1 MRTLFDAYLN
11 EPAQPEKPRVRQP
24 VEVVSPPSRRLTA
37 KQYELMTRWMIKE
50 QCIRVRKWRSS
61 TSGAAWQLIAPNGE
75 VTRMIEAPRPRGPMS
90 AAVFLHEVG
99 HHAIG
104 FDRYKPRCLEEY
116 HAWMYSLQQMA
127 RWGIPITE
135 QVQFRVYD
143 CLHYAV
149 DKAKRR
155 GLRMLPPELVPY
167 LRYRRDRS

>member
-11 EPAQPEKPRVRQP
+11 EPEKTTRPKP
-24 VEVVSPPSRRLTA
+24 EVVTTPARRLSP

-50 QCIRVRKWRSS
+50 QGLRVRKWRTS
-61 TSGAAWQLIAPNGE
+61 TSGAAWQLIASTGE
-75 VTRMIEAPRPRGPMS
+75 ITRMIEAPRPRGPMS

-116 HAWMYSLQQMA
+116 HAWMYSLQQME
-127 RWGIPITE
+127 RWGIPITD
-135 QVQFRVYD
+135 QVRFRVYD

-155 GLRMLPPELVPY
+155 GLRILPPELVPY
-167 LRYRRDRS
+167 LRYRRGP

>member
-11 EPAQPEKPRVRQP
+11 ESEKPPKPRP
-24 VEVVSPPSRRLTA
+24 EVVTTPSRRLSP

-50 QCIRVRKWRSS
+50 QSIRVRKWRSS
-61 TSGAAWQLIAPNGE
+61 TSGAAWQLIADSGE
-75 VTRMIEAPRPRGPMS
+75 VTRMIESPKPRGPMS

-116 HAWMYSLQQMA
+116 HAWMYSLQQME
-127 RWGIPITE
+127 RWGIPITD
-135 QVQFRVYD
+135 QVRFRVYD
-143 CLHYAV
+143 CLHYAL

-155 GLRMLPPELVPY
+155 GLRLIPPELVPY
-167 LRYRRDRS
+167 LRYRRDS

>member
-24 VEVVSPPSRRLTA
+24 VEVVSPPPRRLTA

-50 QCIRVRKWRSS
+50 QSIRVRKWRSS